1 MSEEMT
7 SVSVDQNII
16 AKPVGSKIVVARID
30 APTVTK
36 GGIHLPDTSAEK
48 SNHGVIVAL
57 DESWEPERP
66 RRKLKV
72 NDRIAWGAYYGVEI
86 NINDEQ
92 LFVLDQSDVMV
103 VLEEAPTTGLTTG
116 PTRSNL

>member
-1 MSEEMT
+1 MTEEMT
-7 SVSVDQNII
+7 SVAIDTNIV

-36 GGIHLPDTSAEK
+36 GGIVLPETSAEK
-48 SNHGVIVAL
+48 SNHGIIVAI
-57 DESWEPERP
+57 DESWTPERP
-66 RRKLKV
+66 RRALKV

-86 NINDEQ
+86 TINDEQ

-103 VLEEAPTTGLTTG
+103 VLEEAPANTIRASSGL
-116 PTRSNL
+116 